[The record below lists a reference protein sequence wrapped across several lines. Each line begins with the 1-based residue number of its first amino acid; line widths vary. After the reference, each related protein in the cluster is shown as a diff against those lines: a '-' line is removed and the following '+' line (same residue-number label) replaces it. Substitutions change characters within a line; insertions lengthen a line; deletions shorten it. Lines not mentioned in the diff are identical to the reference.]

1 MQWLRWFNSR
11 MSGRKVV
18 LIMDNFSAYQSAVDE
33 LSVLLAKYSLRNTK
47 IVWLPPNT
55 TSKL

>member
-1 MQWLRWFNSR
+1 

-18 LIMDNFSAYQSAVDE
+18 LIIDNFSAHQSAVDE

-47 IVWLPPNT
+47 IV
-55 TSKL
+55 